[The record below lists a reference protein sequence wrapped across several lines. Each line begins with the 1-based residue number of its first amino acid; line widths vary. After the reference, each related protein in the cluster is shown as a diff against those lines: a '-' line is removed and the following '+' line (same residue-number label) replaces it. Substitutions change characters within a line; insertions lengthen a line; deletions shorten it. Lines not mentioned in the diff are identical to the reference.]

1 MVKQVVL
8 GALTGMGFDVVDIDP
23 ATTPT
28 TELAVAWEEA
38 CGGIILTASHN
49 PKQWNALKL
58 LNERGEFL
66 NAAEGAEVLK
76 IAAEESFVFAD
87 VDNLGKVY
95 VNNTYNQKHI
105 ESVLKLDL
113 VDVEAIRAANFRVAI
128 DCVNSVGGVVIPEL
142 LSALGGKGNF

>member
-1 MVKQVVL
+1 
-8 GALTGMGFDVVDIDP
+8 MGFDVVDIDL
-23 ATTPT
+23 ATTRLPNW
-28 TELAVAWEEA
+28 LLPGKKLVAVSFDCQPQSETME
-38 CGGIILTASHN
+38 CPEVI
-49 PKQWNALKL
+49 
-58 LNERGEFL
+58 ERTGEFL

-142 LSALGGKGNF
+142 LSALG

>member
-1 MVKQVVL
+1 M
-8 GALTGMGFDVVDIDP
+8 
-23 ATTPT
+23 
-28 TELAVAWEEA
+28 E
-38 CGGIILTASHN
+38 C
-49 PKQWNALKL
+49 LKL

-142 LSALGGKGNF
+142 RFSFGVKGNFQVALCSSR

>member
-1 MVKQVVL
+1 M
-8 GALTGMGFDVVDIDP
+8 
-23 ATTPT
+23 
-28 TELAVAWEEA
+28 E
-38 CGGIILTASHN
+38 C
-49 PKQWNALKL
+49 LKL

-128 DCVNSVGGVVIPEL
+128 DCVTR
-142 LSALGGKGNF
+142 